1 MALVF
6 IYLGY
11 KFGEWTKIKTRLS
24 NTRVTNGGMV
34 QIILPERKVCPLNP
48 IAATQNILCGDRIL
62 FV

>member
-34 QIILPERKVCPLNP
+34 QIILPEKKYAR
-48 IAATQNILCGDRIL
+48 
-62 FV
+62 